1 MDSGSPRW
9 VFFMKRLAFYLLLF
23 GCVAASDVRE
33 AEAQGTQDALTFST
47 ASGSRVD
54 GYAPEGVGWS
64 FIPTA
69 DLYATGIEASA
80 PQLSFWQGSN
90 QVLATFDV
98 PSPSILPSGSFTPI
112 APVFLASGQLYFISC
127 QYSNYS
133 SGFGLTLWGLQG
145 AGGLHSFTPS
155 PYLSQ
160 FASYYVSAT
169 GQWTSSTIPSS
180 SNGNYFLYGP
190 NFQFQLVPEPA
201 SFGLLLVGFLFC
213 IRKPKSPA

>member
-1 MDSGSPRW
+1 
-9 VFFMKRLAFYLLLF
+9 MKRLAFYLLLF
-23 GCVAASDVRE
+23 SCVAASDVRE
-33 AEAQGTQDALTFST
+33 AKAQGTQDALTIPST
-47 ASGSRVD
+47 SGVRVD
-54 GYAPEGVGWS
+54 GYAPDGVGWS

-69 DLYATGIEASA
+69 DMYATGVEASA

-98 PSPSILPSGSFTPI
+98 PSTSIVPSGSFTPI

-133 SGFGLTLWGLQG
+133 SGFGLTFWGLQG
-145 AGGLHSFTPS
+145 AGGLSSFTIS

-169 GQWTSSTIPSS
+169 GQWTSTTTPSS
-180 SNGNYFLYGP
+180 LNGNYFLYGP
-190 NFQFQLVPEPA
+190 NFQFQLVPEPTG
-201 SFGLLLVGFLFC
+201 FELLIVGFLFC
-213 IRKPKSPA
+213 ARKPKPPA